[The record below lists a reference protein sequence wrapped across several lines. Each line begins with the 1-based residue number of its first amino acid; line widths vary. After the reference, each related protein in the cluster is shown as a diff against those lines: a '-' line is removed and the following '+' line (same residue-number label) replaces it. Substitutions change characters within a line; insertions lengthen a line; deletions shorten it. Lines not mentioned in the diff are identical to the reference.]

1 MDIVPFGPD
10 PAALATEPAGTAGG
24 KHMGRILIKGG
35 ALVTMDRGIADLPAG
50 DVLIENDRIA
60 AIAPQLPVPDG
71 AQVIAAA
78 DCIVLPGLINA
89 HVHTWQSALRGIA
102 ANWTVAKYMAA
113 MHRGLAT
120 LFRPED
126 LYIANLMGALNQIH
140 CGSTTLADW
149 CHNNPTPEHTDA
161 AIDGL
166 AESGIRAVFLHGSPK
181 PNPKPGQKHFS
192 EIPMPRAE
200 IGRLRKGRF
209 AGRDGLISFGLAILG
224 PYYSIYEV
232 TRHDVELAREFDL
245 LASMHVGGGVPIAAG
260 GFERLAKEGLIGG
273 RFNVVHGNDLSAD
286 VIRTITDRGG
296 MFTVTAEIELQMGY
310 GDPLTGQLNA
320 LNAPVSIGSD
330 VEPAAR
336 GDLFTAMRVTLQHER
351 NRRTLEILA
360 ETGSRPE
367 AIPVTCRQA
376 LEWATINGA
385 KMLGLDHRIGSLAP
399 GKQADI
405 ILLRSG
411 DLNLFPVHDP
421 VASAVM
427 QAGVANVDT
436 VLIAGRVVK
445 RGGKLLYADIEQKKS
460 ALRGSGERILSDFGL
475 EPQRAA

>member
-1 MDIVPFGPD
+1 MGWILVRG
-10 PAALATEPAGTAGG
+10 GTV
-24 KHMGRILIKGG
+24 ITL
-35 ALVTMDRGIADLPAG
+35 DRRIADLAAG

-60 AIAPQLPVPDG
+60 AIAPHVPAPEG
-71 AQVIAAA
+71 AQIIDAA

-89 HVHTWQSALRGIA
+89 HVHTWQSALRGVA
-102 ANWTVAKYMAA
+102 ADWTVAKYMAA

-200 IGRLRKGRF
+200 IERLCKGRF
-209 AGRDGLISFGLAILG
+209 ASRDNLLTFGLAILG

-232 TRHDVELAREFDL
+232 TRQDVELAREFDL
-245 LASMHVGGGVPIAAG
+245 LASMHVGGGVPIAKA
-260 GFERLAKEGLIGG
+260 GFERLAREGLIRGK
-273 RFNVVHGNDLSAD
+273 FNVVHGNDLTAE
-286 VIRTITDRGG
+286 VIRLVTDHGG
-296 MFTVTAEIELQMGY
+296 MFTVTAEVELQMGY
-310 GDPLTGQLNA
+310 GDPLTGQLMA
-320 LNAPVSIGSD
+320 LDSPLSLGSD

-360 ETGSRPE
+360 LTGSRPE

-399 GKQADI
+399 GKQADVL
-405 ILLRSG
+405 LLRSG
-411 DLNLFPVHDP
+411 DLNVFPVHDP
-421 VASAVM
+421 VASTVM
-427 QAGVANVDT
+427 QGGIGNVDT
-436 VLIAGRVVK
+436 VMIAGRIVK
-445 RGGKLLYADIEQKKS
+445 RGGKLLVANLERKKS
-460 ALRGSGERILSDFGL
+460 ELRSSGERILRDFGL

>member
-1 MDIVPFGPD
+1 M
-10 PAALATEPAGTAGG
+10 
-24 KHMGRILIKGG
+24 KMGRTLIKGG
-35 ALVTMDRGIADLPAG
+35 AVVTMDRRIADLPAG
-50 DVLIENDRIA
+50 DVLIDNDRIA
-60 AIAPQLPVPDG
+60 AIAPQIPAPDG
-71 AQVIAAA
+71 AQIIDAA

-102 ANWTVAKYMAA
+102 GDWTVAKYMAT

-149 CHNNPTPEHTDA
+149 CHNNPTPEYTDA

-166 AESGIRAVFLHGSPK
+166 AESGIRAAFLHGSPK
-181 PNPKPGQKHFS
+181 PDPKPGQKPFS
-192 EIPMPRAE
+192 EIPMPRSE
-200 IGRLRKGRF
+200 VERLCKGRF
-209 AGRDGLISFGLAILG
+209 ASRDGLLTFGLAILG
-224 PYYSIYEV
+224 PYYSIYEA
-232 TRHDVELAREFDL
+232 TRQDVELAREFDL

-260 GFERLAKEGLIGG
+260 GFERLAREGLIRGK
-273 RFNVVHGNDLSAD
+273 FNVVHGNDLSAQ
-286 VIRTITDRGG
+286 VIRVVTDRGG

-310 GDPLTGQLNA
+310 GDPLTGQLIA
-320 LNAPVSIGSD
+320 LDSPVSIGSD
-330 VEPAAR
+330 VEPATR
-336 GDLFTAMRVTLQHER
+336 GDLFAAMRITLQHER
-351 NRRTLEILA
+351 NRRTMEILA
-360 ETGSRPE
+360 QAGSRPE

-385 KMLGLDHRIGSLAP
+385 KMLGLDDRIGSLAP
-399 GKQADI
+399 GKQADV
-405 ILLRSG
+405 ILLRAG

-427 QAGVANVDT
+427 QGGVANVDT
-436 VLIAGRVVK
+436 VLIAGRIVK
-445 RGGKLLYADIEQKKS
+445 RAGKLLYSNVEQKKS
-460 ALRGSGERILSDFGL
+460 ALRRSGERILSDFGL